1 MKVAR
6 GSSAIRSAISALFFF
21 VEHASLPA
29 VPHVDAIS
37 GAIIRANLELEAE
50 LVPLVTELASSR
62 AALCSHSPVFATLA
76 RDTITKLE
84 AIEQLTTRD
93 PLIIPFNVCSPSC
106 KVCQQLHAFC
116 TTSTAT
122 STTIAKAGARSTN
135 RRHLMRVLQP
145 HDRHVDISTN
155 TSR

>member
-84 AIEQLTTRD
+84 TIEQLTTRD

-106 KVCQQLHAFC
+106 KAEAA
-116 TTSTAT
+116 S
-122 STTIAKAGARSTN
+122 
-135 RRHLMRVLQP
+135 P
-145 HDRHVDISTN
+145 
-155 TSR
+155 

>member
-6 GSSAIRSAISALFFF
+6 GSSASRSAISALFFF

-29 VPHVDAIS
+29 VPHVDAIC

-62 AALCSHSPVFATLA
+62 AAICSRSPAFAALA

-84 AIEQLTTRD
+84 AIEDQSRD
-93 PLIIPFNVCSPSC
+93 PLVIPFNVCSPSC
-106 KVCQQLHAFC
+106 KVCKQLHAFC
-116 TTSTAT
+116 TVSTAT
-122 STTIAKAGARSTN
+122 STTIAKAGAHSTN

-145 HDRHVDISTN
+145 HDRHVDINTH